1 MIELYFMIRHTPF
14 WAVPLIV
21 LGGEFGYMF
30 WLKKKKK
37 SATICLM
44 LGILGLM
51 AISFY
56 VWAGGPEKSVKVVKK
71 IYLEHRQ

>member
-1 MIELYFMIRHTPF
+1 
-14 WAVPLIV
+14 
-21 LGGEFGYMF
+21 
-30 WLKKKKK
+30 
-37 SATICLM
+37 M